1 MSIYNRNMPQ
11 NAIYWPPG
19 SNDGAGSK
27 DFSAI
32 VPVVVVCRWQ
42 DDVTV
47 SRDKEGN
54 EFTAEHIVYVGQEVL
69 VEGYLKLGDVAPAA
83 GTDPHADGA
92 KEIRRVYATRSLD
105 GEEILV
111 KALL

>member
-32 VPVVVVCRWQ
+32 VPVC
-42 DDVTV
+42 
-47 SRDKEGN
+47 
-54 EFTAEHIVYVGQEVL
+54 
-69 VEGYLKLGDVAPAA
+69 
-83 GTDPHADGA
+83 A
-92 KEIRRVYATRSLD
+92 KET
-105 GEEILV
+105 LV
-111 KALL
+111 IKAAVAMVIIVLIFFMS